1 MSYIDKLI
9 NKFNKVQS
17 KIDSLK
23 GISAKLQSINYNTA
37 IDALGE
43 QKSEA
48 LERIKE
54 RRDNLKN
61 SLSAGSRSKDFTKQ
75 MPSGQVVEYVYPFHD
90 DLANYLV
97 FDIRKRKDQGNVE
110 EASKI
115 VSLYIPDNLASAVTV
130 SYTAQS
136 VGPLAR
142 AFDQIAGAIGTREND
157 LAQAVGDNADAITGG
172 MISKFVNQLSGGLS
186 NLKAG
191 KAVNPMEEQQLD
203 GLPFREF
210 SFEFTF
216 APRSAEEANQ
226 MNNIIYTFRNAM
238 LPNTFDATLSGEK
251 DVTAKDGYFNY
262 PNVVDVYL
270 DGPIAKKVDG
280 FLPCVITQ
288 CDIDHTGGNK
298 FVTFDDGTPVIQTMT
313 LGIREIRIL
322 SQQNY
327 NIIAA
332 NKGLS
337 QSDREK
343 LLAEDNN
350 SIVDTVSRTG
360 RDYEESSEST
370 GTGTSGGTP

>member
-9 NKFNKVQS
+9 NKFNKIQN

-75 MPSGQVVEYVYPFHD
+75 MPSGQIVEYVYPFHD

-97 FDIRKRKDQGNVE
+97 FDIRKRKNQGNYE

-216 APRSAEEANQ
+216 VPRSADEANQ

-251 DVTAKDGYFNY
+251 DVSAKDGYFNY

-337 QSDREK
+337 QKERAG
-343 LLAEDNN
+343 LLIEDE
-350 SIVDTVSRTG
+350 SLVEQSSRGDET
-360 RDYEESSEST
+360 
-370 GTGTSGGTP
+370 TSGGG

>member
-9 NKFNKVQS
+9 NKFNKVQN

-43 QKSEA
+43 QKTEA

-61 SLSAGSRSKDFTKQ
+61 SLSAGNRSKDFSKQ
-75 MPSGQVVEYVYPFHD
+75 MPSGQIVEYVYPFHD

-97 FDIRKRKDQGNVE
+97 FDIRKRKQQGNIE

-115 VSLYIPDNLASAVTV
+115 VSLYIPDGLASAVSV

-136 VGPLAR
+136 IGPLAR

-157 LAQAVGDNADAITGG
+157 LANAVGDNADAIVGG

-186 NLKAG
+186 NLKGG

-210 SFEFTF
+210 TFEFTF
-216 APRSAEEANQ
+216 APRSSAEAEQ
-226 MNNIIYTFRNAM
+226 MNNIVYTFRNAM

-251 DVTAKDGYFNY
+251 DVSAKDGYFNY
-262 PNVVDVYL
+262 PNVVDIYF

-288 CDIDHTGGNK
+288 CDVDHTGGNK
-298 FVTFDDGTPVIQTMT
+298 FTTFDDGTPIVQTMT
-313 LGIREIRIL
+313 LAVREIRIL

-337 QSDREK
+337 QSDREG
-343 LLAEDNN
+343 LLSEDE
-350 SIVDTVSRTG
+350 SIVEQATRG
-360 RDYEESSEST
+360 NEK
-370 GTGTSGGTP
+370 TSDGG

>member
-61 SLSAGSRSKDFTKQ
+61 SLSASSRSKDFTKQ

-97 FDIRKRKDQGNVE
+97 FDIRKRRQRANTT

-288 CDIDHTGGNK
+288 CDVDHTGGNK
-298 FVTFDDGTPVIQTMT
+298 FVTFDDGTPVVQTMT

-343 LLAEDNN
+343 LLAEDEN
-350 SIVDTVSRTG
+350 SIVDNVSRTG
-360 RDYEESSEST
+360 RDYEESTEST
-370 GTGTSGGTP
+370 GTGTSGDGP